1 METTIDDNKPR
12 VMIVGAGLGG
22 VTLALLLE
30 RANVPYALFE
40 RASEVKPLG
49 SAISLGVGV
58 IPMLKQ
64 IGLYDEFMAN
74 SKAHLVTR
82 RFNENR
88 EQYGTLDWRM
98 MEEFGG
104 YYNRIIPRP
113 VLYDMLLRQ
122 IPQHKIF
129 LSKRVLSMTQDDEK
143 VIIQTSDNQRH
154 EGDILVGADGAYSGV
169 RQNLYKQ
176 LKEQKKL
183 PTADDGA
190 LPFTCT
196 CLVGQTRPLDPKEFP
211 EILEEECSFR
221 SLFGDARPFTHHL
234 NKISAKDNDAFRNSE
249 WGPEAA
255 EQMCKEV
262 RDFPVPGGN
271 GQLVLGDLIDR
282 TPKEYI
288 SKVMLEEKLF
298 DTWYGGRTVLL
309 GDACHKMNPSGAM
322 GAVNAMHDAIALANW
337 INVLPSTSP
346 KDINMI
352 FSEYKAERY
361 PLAKKAFE
369 TSRMLSK
376 LIEKTM
382 VGAIARFASKNMPVW
397 LHRIAIAK
405 MAANRPQVAFLP
417 LVEDK
422 GSVKPIPQPSLIK
435 TRKLAGNAST
445 TTTTTTTTTATTTTA
460 ASTARSET
468 K

>member
-1 METTIDDNKPR
+1 MATNSDDSKPR

-30 RANVPYALFE
+30 RANCKYALFE
-40 RASEVKPLG
+40 RAVEVKPLG

-58 IPMLKQ
+58 IPMFKQ
-64 IGLYDEFMAN
+64 IGLFDEFMAN

-82 RFNENR
+82 RFNEER
-88 EQYGTLDWRM
+88 EQYGILDWRM

-104 YYNRIIPRP
+104 NYNRIISRP
-113 VLYDMLLRQ
+113 VLYDMLFRQ

-143 VIIQTSDNQRH
+143 VIIQTSDNQSH

-169 RQNLYKQ
+169 RQNLYRQMKQ
-176 LKEQKKL
+176 DGKL
-183 PTADDGA
+183 PASDVGD
-190 LPFTCT
+190 LPYSCT

-221 SLFGDARPFTHHL
+221 SLFGDARPYTHHL
-234 NKISAKDNDAFRNSE
+234 NKLSAKSNDAFRNSE

-271 GQLVLGDLIDR
+271 GKLVLGDLIDR

-298 DTWYGGRTVLL
+298 DTWFGGRTVLL

-382 VGAIARFASKNMPVW
+382 VGAIARFVSKNMPVW
-397 LHRIAIAK
+397 LHRIAIAR

-422 GSVKPIPQPSLIK
+422 GSVKSIPQPSLIK
-435 TRKLAGNAST
+435 SRKLAGNAST
-445 TTTTTTTTTATTTTA
+445 TATTTTTTTATMATPTA
-460 ASTARSET
+460 KTD
-468 K
+468 

>member
-1 METTIDDNKPR
+1 MATNIDDNRPR

-40 RASEVKPLG
+40 RAAQVKPLG

-58 IPMLKQ
+58 IPMFKQ
-64 IGLYDEFMAN
+64 IGLFDEFMAN

-82 RFNENR
+82 RFNEER
-88 EQYGTLDWRM
+88 EQYGILDWRM

-104 YYNRIIPRP
+104 YYNRIISRP

-129 LSKRVLSMTQDDEK
+129 LSKRVLSMTQDDER
-143 VIIQTSDNQRH
+143 VIIQTSDNQKH

-169 RQNLYKQ
+169 RQNLYRQMKQ
-176 LKEQKKL
+176 DGNL
-183 PTADDGA
+183 PASDVGD
-190 LPFTCT
+190 LPYSCT
-196 CLVGQTRPLDPKEFP
+196 CLVGQTRPLDPEEFP

-221 SLFGDARPFTHHL
+221 SLFGDARPYTHHL
-234 NKISAKDNDAFRNSE
+234 NKISAKSNDAFRNSE

-271 GQLVLGDLIDR
+271 GKLVFGDLIDR

-298 DTWYGGRTVLL
+298 DTWFGGRTVLL

-337 INVLPSTSP
+337 INVLPSTSN

-405 MAANRPQVAFLP
+405 MAANRPQVSFLP

-435 TRKLAGNAST
+435 SRKLAGSVSS
-445 TTTTTTTTTATTTTA
+445 TTTTTTATTAT
-460 ASTARSET
+460 STA
-468 K
+468 KAD